1 MYRRFFTPPL
11 SAPVVRS
18 HNLIG
23 VGLALLLIYAWLPA
37 LPVVT
42 AMAILTL
49 GATHA
54 TIERFRGSPA
64 RMPILL
70 LHATTYAA
78 LYGLFITATLHLAA
92 SQSAVALNAVAFGD
106 VLLST
111 LPISIALRHI
121 AAAVR
126 GI

>member
-1 MYRRFFTPPL
+1 MYRRLFTLPL
-11 SAPVVRS
+11 SAPLVRS
-18 HNLIG
+18 QILIG
-23 VGLALLLIYAWLPA
+23 VGLALLLFYTWLPA

-78 LYGLFITATLHLAA
+78 LYGLFIAATLHPAA
-92 SQSAVALNAVAFGD
+92 SQSVVSLNAVVFADIF
-106 VLLST
+106 LST
-111 LPISIALRHI
+111 LPICIALRHI

-126 GI
+126 GV